1 VLWLQPI
8 SPEGR
13 ALTDIAIDALRKDVL
28 GVPHIVFFV
37 VAAAAPLTAV
47 VGVTP
52 AAFILGNGAGVP
64 LTFLLVGALYLLFSA
79 GFTAMSGFVGNCGG
93 FYSYIVAGLGPAVG
107 VAGAMVALAT
117 YATIEIGLCGLFGF
131 FVDNMVTS
139 SGGPSIPWWI
149 YPIGL
154 LAVVYACGR
163 RSIEF
168 SGAVLACC
176 MIAEVTILLL
186 LGLAILVMVTAGP
199 AQPVLFAPFGPAK
212 LMPGLGMSLVF
223 VVTAFI
229 GFEATAIFGEEAR
242 DRARTIPRATY
253 IAVVL
258 IALFYA
264 FTTWTIV
271 LYYGPDRIQEQAE
284 QHTATLYLAAV
295 KALLGQVAGHIMEAL
310 LVASLFACCLSFHNT
325 LNRYLFAAG
334 REGLLWRGLGRT
346 HRRHHSP
353 LYAGAVQTAVMLVSV
368 ALFALAGSDPYAV
381 VFAWMGTFSSLG
393 ILILQ
398 LLVSIAV
405 VAFFWRK
412 SHGMSVWRRLV
423 APGLSAVGLAVCFV
437 LMAGNLE
444 LVSGSS
450 SLIVQGFP
458 LLLLAIGLAGIGH
471 VAWLKARKP
480 KVYADLGRP
489 FHQELGHQKL

>member
-1 VLWLQPI
+1 M
-8 SPEGR
+8 S
-13 ALTDIAIDALRKDVL
+13 TDIPLGALRKNVL

-52 AAFILGNGAGVP
+52 AAFILGNGPGVP
-64 LTFLLVGALYLLFSA
+64 LTFLLVGVLYLLFSA

-93 FYSYIVAGLGPAVG
+93 FYSYIVAGLGPTVG
-107 VAGAMVALAT
+107 VAGGAIALAT
-117 YATIEIGLCGLFGF
+117 YSTIELGLCGLFGF
-131 FVDNMVTS
+131 FLDDMVTS
-139 SGGPSIPWWI
+139 AGGPALPWWI
-149 YPIGL
+149 YPAGL
-154 LAVVYACGR
+154 MAAVYACGR

-186 LGLAILVMVTAGP
+186 LGLAVLVMVSAGP
-199 AQPVLFAPFGPAK
+199 AQPVLFAPFGPAT

-223 VVTAFI
+223 VVTAFV

-242 DRARTIPRATY
+242 DSGRTIPRATY

-264 FTTWTIV
+264 FTTWTIA
-271 LYYGPDRIQEQAE
+271 LYYGPERIQEQAE

-295 KALLGQVAGHIMEAL
+295 KALLGQVAGHIMQGL
-310 LVASLFACCLSFHNT
+310 LVASLFACALSFHNT

-346 HRRHHSP
+346 HRHHHSP
-353 LYAGAVQTAVMLVSV
+353 LHAGAVQTAVMLVAI
-368 ALFALAGSDPYAV
+368 ALFALGGADPYAV

-398 LLVSIAV
+398 FLVSIAV
-405 VAFFWRK
+405 LAFFWRNNR
-412 SHGMSVWRRLV
+412 GIGVWRRLV

-450 SLIVQGFP
+450 SRIVQGFP
-458 LLLLAIGLAGIGH
+458 VLLLAIGLAGSGLALW
-471 VAWLKARKP
+471 VRVRKP
-480 KVYADLGRP
+480 AVYADLGRP
-489 FHQELGHQKL
+489 FHRELG

>member
-1 VLWLQPI
+1 M
-8 SPEGR
+8 S
-13 ALTDIAIDALRKDVL
+13 TDIPFGALRKDVL

-52 AAFILGNGAGVP
+52 AAFILGNGPGVP

-93 FYSYIVAGLGPAVG
+93 FYSYIVAGLGPTVG
-107 VAGAMVALAT
+107 VAGAAIALAT
-117 YATIEIGLCGLFGF
+117 YSTIELGLCGLFGF
-131 FVDNMVTS
+131 FLDNMVTS
-139 SGGPSIPWWI
+139 AGGPALPWWI
-149 YPIGL
+149 YPAGL
-154 LAVVYACGR
+154 MAAVYACGR

-186 LGLAILVMVTAGP
+186 LGLAVLVMVTAGP
-199 AQPVLFAPFGPAK
+199 AQPVLFAPFGPAT

-223 VVTAFI
+223 VVTAFV

-242 DRARTIPRATY
+242 DRGRTIPRATY

-264 FTTWTIV
+264 FTTWTIA

-295 KALLGQVAGHIMEAL
+295 KALLGQAAGHVMQGL
-310 LVASLFACCLSFHNT
+310 LVASLFACALSFHNT

-346 HRRHHSP
+346 HRHHHSP
-353 LYAGAVQTAVMLVSV
+353 LQAGAVQTAVMLGAI
-368 ALFALAGSDPYAV
+368 ALFALGGADPYAV

-398 LLVSIAV
+398 FLVSIAV
-405 VAFFWRK
+405 LAFFWRN
-412 SHGMSVWRRLV
+412 GRGLSVWRRLV

-450 SLIVQGFP
+450 SRIVQGFP
-458 LLLLAIGLAGIGH
+458 VLLLAIGLAGAGLALW
-471 VAWLKARKP
+471 VRAFKP
-480 KVYADLGRP
+480 GVYADLGRT
-489 FHQELGHQKL
+489 FHRELG

>member
-1 VLWLQPI
+1 M
-8 SPEGR
+8 S
-13 ALTDIAIDALRKDVL
+13 TDIPFGALRKDVL

-52 AAFILGNGAGVP
+52 AAFILGNGPGVP

-93 FYSYIVAGLGPAVG
+93 FYSYIVAGLGPTVG
-107 VAGAMVALAT
+107 VAGAAIALAT
-117 YATIEIGLCGLFGF
+117 YSTIELGLCGLFGF
-131 FVDNMVTS
+131 FLDNMVTS
-139 SGGPSIPWWI
+139 AGGPALPWWI
-149 YPIGL
+149 YPAGL
-154 LAVVYACGR
+154 MAAVYACGR

-186 LGLAILVMVTAGP
+186 LGLAVLVMVSAGP
-199 AQPVLFAPFGPAK
+199 ARPVLFAPFGPAT

-223 VVTAFI
+223 VVTAFV

-264 FTTWTIV
+264 FTTWTIA

-295 KALLGQVAGHIMEAL
+295 KALLGQLAGHIMQGL
-310 LVASLFACCLSFHNT
+310 LVASLFACALSFHNT

-346 HRRHHSP
+346 HRQHHSP
-353 LYAGAVQTAVMLVSV
+353 LHAGAVQTAVMLVAI
-368 ALFALAGSDPYAV
+368 ALFALGGADPYAV

-398 LLVSIAV
+398 FLVSIAV
-405 VAFFWRK
+405 LAFFWRN
-412 SHGMSVWRRLV
+412 SRGMGVWRRLV

-450 SLIVQGFP
+450 SRIVQGFP
-458 LLLLAIGLAGIGH
+458 VLLLAIGLAGAGLALW
-471 VAWLKARKP
+471 VRARKP
-480 KVYADLGRP
+480 AVYADLGRT
-489 FHQELGHQKL
+489 FHHELG

>member
-1 VLWLQPI
+1 MAAGDQSGGGNLPADIPI
-8 SPEGR
+8 G
-13 ALTDIAIDALRKDVL
+13 ALRKDAL

-52 AAFILGNGAGVP
+52 AAFTLGNGPGVP
-64 LTFLLVGALYLLFSA
+64 LTFLLVGVLYLLFSA

-93 FYSYIVAGLGPAVG
+93 FYSYIVAGLGPTVG

-117 YATIEIGLCGLFGF
+117 YATIELGLCGLFGF
-131 FVDNMVTS
+131 FLDNMMTAY
-139 SGGPSIPWWI
+139 GGPSLDWWI
-149 YPIGL
+149 YPMVL
-154 LAVVYACGR
+154 LAFVYACGR

-176 MIAEVTILLL
+176 MIAEVAILLL
-186 LGLAILVMVTAGP
+186 MGIAILLMVTGGP
-199 AQPVLFAPFGPAK
+199 AKPVLVEPFGPAT
-212 LMPGLGMSLVF
+212 LMPGLGMTLVF

-242 DRARTIPRATY
+242 DRGRTIPRATY

-258 IALFYA
+258 ISLFYA
-264 FTTWTIV
+264 FTTWTIA

-295 KALLGQVAGHIMEAL
+295 KALLGQVAGHVMEGL
-310 LVASLFACCLSFHNT
+310 LVASLFACALSFHNT

-346 HRRHHSP
+346 HRHHQSP
-353 LYAGAVQTAVMLVSV
+353 LYAGAVQTAIMIGAVG
-368 ALFALAGSDPYAV
+368 LFALAGADPYAV

-405 VAFFWRK
+405 IAFFWRK
-412 SHGMSVWRRLV
+412 SHGMSVWRRLI
-423 APGLSAVGLAVCFV
+423 APGLSALGLAVCFV
-437 LMAGNLE
+437 LMSGNLE

-450 SLIVQGFP
+450 SWIVKGFP
-458 LLLLAIGLAGIGH
+458 VMLVAIGLAGAALALW
-471 VAWLKARKP
+471 VRARRP
-480 KVYADLGRP
+480 EVYAHLGRASHP
-489 FHQELGHQKL
+489 ELS